1 MKATIETEIEFSFP
15 NEIGVLARVAR
26 SFSEAGIGIK
36 GMLNFSKGSTTETYM
51 VLSRDIDKAKDILT
65 EAGVDSIGKGTV
77 VAVNLEGETGAIA
90 VMAERLAEAKINI
103 ANMYV
108 CESPQGPSIIYVS
121 TNDDDAAIASI
132 NQA

>member
-65 EAGVDSIGKGTV
+65 EAGVDSIGQGTV

-90 VMAERLAEAKINI
+90 IMAERLAEAKINI

-121 TNDDDAAIASI
+121 TNDDDAAVAAI